1 MSLDT
6 PIFSPWIILVS
17 VGLYGFVHSLL
28 ATHQAK
34 AFVRSWFGDQGSRG
48 YRLFY
53 NFFAILSFMPV
64 LGLVGALPDQP
75 LYTIPFPWVIVTLAL
90 QGLAV
95 VALILGV
102 IQTDAWH
109 FLGIRQFASEG
120 QVESSPLA
128 VTGLYRWVRHPL
140 YTAGLVFIWCTPAM
154 TVNLLALNI
163 GLTVYILIG
172 AYFEERRL
180 VIEFGEQYQMYAKS
194 TPMLIP
200 GLKKSGK
207 QSGG

>member
-6 PIFSPWIILVS
+6 AIFSPYIVLVS
-17 VGLYGFVHSLL
+17 VGIYGFVHSLL
-28 ATHQAK
+28 ATLQVK
-34 AFVRSWFGDQGSRG
+34 AFVQAWLGDQGSRG

-75 LYTIPFPWVIVTLAL
+75 LYTIPFPWVIMTLVL

-102 IQTDAWH
+102 IQTNAWH

-120 QVESSPLA
+120 RVENQSLV

-140 YTAGLVFIWCTPAM
+140 YTAGLLFIWCTSAM
-154 TVNLLALNI
+154 TLNLLALNV
-163 GLTVYILIG
+163 GLTIYILIG
-172 AYFEERRL
+172 ANFEERRL
-180 VIEFGEQYQMYAKS
+180 EKEFGEQYQMYAKS

-200 GLKKSGK
+200 GFRIPVKRL
-207 QSGG
+207 GG